1 LAKEGALST
10 EANEGNETGQGRSKV
25 VAAFG
30 RKPLNFRLPSGLA
43 ATSEQPGQAGFCL
56 RFLLYLSCESLF
68 HCMEFFE
75 PMSQQ
80 QEDRKCPA
88 CGGKN
93 LAGGRLGAHANTFI
107 PEGRVMWNGY
117 TVSASVC
124 LDCGFLSHYLDQH
137 DLDEIRRRA

>member
-1 LAKEGALST
+1 LHAVGRGKDCEFGT
-10 EANEGNETGQGRSKV
+10 EANKGNEG
-25 VAAFG
+25 
-30 RKPLNFRLPSGLA
+30 
-43 ATSEQPGQAGFCL
+43 
-56 RFLLYLSCESLF
+56 RFLLGFLCYLLSKFLF
-68 HCMEFFE
+68 HCIELFE
-75 PMSQQ
+75 LMPQQ

-93 LAGGRLGAHANTFI
+93 LAGGRTGDRANTFI

-137 DLDEIRRRA
+137 DLEEIRRRA